1 MKAINEEL
9 YREMRTCMLSHFS
22 PIWLFANLWI
32 IVQQAP
38 LSMGFSRQEYWSRL
52 PCPPPGD
59 LPDPG
64 IEPIS
69 LVCPTLAGRFFT
81 TRVTW
86 EAPKW
91 RENPCLLTPRLN
103 IIKKLFLPRLIYRF
117 NRIKMPVS
125 YFAHVNK
132 T

>member
-9 YREMRTCMLSHFS
+9 YREMRTCVLSRFS
-22 PIWLFANLWI
+22 PIWLFANLWT

-38 LSMGFSRQEYWSRL
+38 LSMGFSRQEYWSGL
-52 PCPPPGD
+52 PCPPPGS
-59 LPDPG
+59 LPDP
-64 IEPIS
+64 IKPVS
-69 LVCPTLAGRFFT
+69 RVSPTTAGRFFT

-91 RENPCLLTPRLN
+91 RENPCLLTARLN
-103 IIKKLFLPRLIYRF
+103 IIKKLFLPSLIYRF

-125 YFAHVNK
+125 YFTHVNK